1 MLQMMDYS
9 QEPVR
14 DILCIDV
21 KSFFASVVAVERKQH
36 PLEAKI
42 AVVSKPDNNGG
53 LVLASSPLVKK
64 LYGVRTGTRV
74 FDIPKNA
81 AIEIVEPRMA
91 LYLEKNLDIVTI
103 FKQFVAEEDLHV
115 YSIDESFL
123 DVTHSHSLFGTTQ
136 DIARH
141 IQYLI
146 WKKLKLVV
154 TVGIGDNPLLAK
166 LALDHQAKHNK
177 EANFIAEW
185 HYKDVQETVWRI
197 APMSDFWGIGSKT
210 EHHLQRI
217 GIHSIRDLS
226 QADLSKLKKKF
237 GIIGEQLFFH
247 SHGIDR
253 TLLSE
258 TFVPKAMSFSKNQI
272 LNRDYTEKHEVE
284 IVIREM
290 AEENAMRLRKHHL
303 TTALVKL
310 GIGYSRHIDEGG
322 FSHQLM
328 IEKTDS
334 SHKIIEGLMILFN
347 RHYQAIPV
355 RVVNVTFGKIEP
367 KSALQLSLFESHDV
381 LIHREDLD
389 QTIDLIR
396 RKHGYT
402 SLLHASSLASGGMA
416 LQRAKLL
423 GGHRA
428 GKDDA

>member
-21 KSFFASVVAVERKQH
+21 KSFFASVEAVERKQH

-423 GGHRA
+423 GGHRT